1 MFGPTETNP
10 NRPTL
15 PILKRAFSHDVT
27 VAILVKKK
35 EQKNNETAARLEY
48 QGNPLRVEHVFLCK
62 RFLLLIKL
70 GLLLAT

>member
-1 MFGPTETNP
+1 M
-10 NRPTL
+10 
-15 PILKRAFSHDVT
+15 KRR
-27 VAILVKKK
+27 L
-35 EQKNNETAARLEY
+35 TAAMLEY